1 MLLRVSSILAPF
13 LFAIS
18 CLYPMGTYAETN
30 AEPTD
35 DGRSADLIQSIW
47 SLRGG
52 RASANSELQA
62 FVTGI
67 RSQVAA
73 GQLNESLF
81 RVQNYY
87 IQQVAEAAIDDNDAA
102 FLREIATLN
111 REKLELIEKML
122 VGPVGEAY
130 RSSMEEL
137 LDQRKMQMQVARK
150 LPKLLADQ
158 KRVLA
163 VAELVEKHF
172 GPALETQWE
181 LLLLAGSYGAKS
193 VAMISK
199 NESLSFSEE
208 EAIIENL
215 EEQRP
220 NILLMLNQQAI
231 QSTVYGLRD
240 LSVKEIQ
247 DYGLFLDTEA
257 GKFFNDLIYRL
268 SADVIKAV
276 LNAGYQAMENSMLSD
291 SDNSNDATGF
301 VLKNT
306 QLNKCVDLPE
316 SRAFYGLN
324 LQQWDCDGTNAQA
337 FTVVGDELRH
347 AHTRNCFEILEENW
361 SGKKK
366 SYAVQSGCTNDT
378 GEIGPILLRPSSKD
392 PADFFIQNT
401 AGSLCLTVVGDRDS
415 NGDPLRFTKCKRSKS
430 QKFQKVG
437 SDI

>member
-1 MLLRVSSILAPF
+1 MRLRFWMILTPCF
-13 LFAIS
+13 FAIS
-18 CLYPMGTYAETN
+18 YLSPIISFAGTNTEPTTN
-30 AEPTD
+30 AGT
-35 DGRSADLIQSIW
+35 GDLIQSIW
-47 SLRGG
+47 NLRGG
-52 RASANSELQA
+52 RASANSEIQA
-62 FVTGI
+62 FVSGI

-73 GQLNESLF
+73 GQLPESWF

-87 IQQVAEAAIDDNDAA
+87 IQRSTEPAINDNDAA
-102 FLREIATLN
+102 FLKEMGTLSQ
-111 REKLELIEKML
+111 EKLEQIEKML

-130 RSSMEEL
+130 RNSLEEL

-158 KRVLA
+158 ERVLA

-306 QLNKCVDLPE
+306 QVNKCVDLPE

-430 QKFQKVG
+430 QKFQRVG

>member
-18 CLYPMGTYAETN
+18 CLSPMGTYAETN

-73 GQLNESLF
+73 GQLDESLF

-87 IQQVAEAAIDDNDAA
+87 IQQVAEAAINDNDAA

-163 VAELVEKHF
+163 VAELVENHF
-172 GPALETQWE
+172 GPALEAQWE
-181 LLLLAGSYGAKS
+181 ILLLAGSFGAKS
-193 VAMISK
+193 VTMVTQ
-199 NESLSFSEE
+199 NRSLSFSEE
-208 EAIIENL
+208 ETLLENL

-220 NILLMLNQQAI
+220 NLLLMFNQQLI
-231 QSTVYGLRD
+231 QSTVYALRD
-240 LSVKEIQ
+240 LSVKEIH

-268 SADVIKAV
+268 SADLLKAVIKT
-276 LNAGYQAMENSMLSD
+276 GYQAMENAMLSD
-291 SDNSNDATGF
+291 SDSYNGASGF
-301 VLKNT
+301 ALKNER
-306 QLNKCVDLPE
+306 LSKCIDLPDA
-316 SRAFYGLN
+316 RAFYGLN

-337 FTVVGDELRH
+337 FAAIEDELRH
-347 AHTRNCFEILEENW
+347 AHTSNCFEMLEENW
-361 SGKKK
+361 SGRKKAF
-366 SYAVQSGCTNDT
+366 AVQSSCASDT
-378 GEIGPILLRPSSKD
+378 ELGSIRLRASPKN
-392 PADFFIQNT
+392 PEDFFIQDAT
-401 AGSLCLTVVGDRDS
+401 GKLCLTLVGDKES
-415 NGDPLRFTKCKRSKS
+415 NGDPLRFTKCKRSKN
-430 QKFQKVG
+430 QKFQKIR